1 MSNENQQNNEKYRL
15 MTTQPVER
23 LICKFAVP
31 TIISM
36 LITAAYNLADTFF
49 IGKISTQTTGAV
61 GIVFSFMTVLQ
72 AIGFYF
78 GHGSGNYISRALG
91 AKKYDDAEKMAS
103 TGFFASV
110 FVGVII
116 TALGLIFMNPVLQLL
131 GSTDTILPYAKSY
144 FTYIL
149 LAAPFILGSFVLNNH
164 LRFEGNA
171 VYGMLGILSGAA
183 LNIILDPILIFV
195 CDLGIAG
202 AAIATGFSQMVGFF
216 ILLVICNRKGL
227 KIKIR
232 NCRFNKESI
241 AEINAGGLPSL
252 FRQGL
257 SSVSNICLNFAA
269 GAYGDS
275 AIAAFSVVGRIS
287 FIAFAVIIGFG
298 QGFQP
303 VCGFNYGAKKY
314 DRVKK
319 SYSFCVKVSTAVLCV
334 FAVLGFIFS
343 GELVRL
349 FRADDALLVEIG
361 SLALRL
367 QCIAMPLAGFITM
380 SNMYLQNIRSTL
392 RATVLAAARQ
402 GLVFIP
408 VMFILSGIFG
418 LVGLQCAQLV
428 SDAITFILAVPLT
441 LPVLRKMTSGE
452 NN

>member
-1 MSNENQQNNEKYRL
+1 MTNENQQNNEKFEL

-110 FVGVII
+110 FIGIII
-116 TALGLIFMNPVLQLL
+116 TVTGLIFMNPVLRLL

-171 VYGMLGILSGAA
+171 VYGMLGILSGAV
-183 LNIILDPILIFV
+183 LNIILDPILIFA

-227 KIKIR
+227 KIRIK
-232 NCRFNKESI
+232 NCRFNRKFI

-257 SSVSNICLNFAA
+257 TSVSNICLNFAA

-319 SYSFCVKVSTAVLCV
+319 SYRFCV
-334 FAVLGFIFS
+334 FAIFGFIFS
-343 GELVRL
+343 NELVRM
-349 FRADDALLVEIG
+349 FRADDALLIKIG
-361 SLALRL
+361 SLALKL
-367 QCIAMPLAGFITM
+367 QSLAMPLAGFITM

-402 GLVFIP
+402 GLIFIP
-408 VMFILSGIFG
+408 VMFILSGVFG
-418 LVGLQCAQLV
+418 LVGLQSAQLV
-428 SDAITFILAVPLT
+428 SDVITFILAVPLT
-441 LPVLRKMTSGE
+441 LPVLNKMMKE
-452 NN
+452 

>member
-1 MSNENQQNNEKYRL
+1 MSNENQRNDEKYTH
-15 MTTQPVER
+15 MTTQPVEK
-23 LICKFAVP
+23 LICRFAVP

-103 TGFFASV
+103 TGFFAAV
-110 FVGVII
+110 LIGIII
-116 TALGLIFMNPVLQLL
+116 TVVGLIFMNPVLRLL

-149 LAAPFILGSFVLNNH
+149 LSAPFILGSFVLNNH

-171 VYGMLGILSGAA
+171 IYGMLGILSGAVF
-183 LNIILDPILIFV
+183 NIILDPILIFA

-202 AAIATGFSQMVGFF
+202 AAIATGFSQMIGFF
-216 ILLVICNRKGL
+216 ILLVLCNRKGL
-227 KIKIR
+227 KIRIK

-241 AEINAGGLPSL
+241 TEINAGGLPSL

-257 SSVSNICLNFAA
+257 TSVSNICLNLAS

-319 SYSFCVKVSTAVLCV
+319 SYWFCVKVSTAILCV
-334 FAVLGFIFS
+334 FAVVGFFFS
-343 GELVRL
+343 NELVRL
-349 FRADDALLVEIG
+349 FRADDALLLEIG
-361 SLALRL
+361 SVALKL
-367 QCIAMPLAGFITM
+367 QSLAMPLAGFITM

-408 VMFILSGIFG
+408 IMFILSGMFG
-418 LVGLQCAQLV
+418 LVGLQSAQLV
-428 SDAITFILAVPLT
+428 SDIVTFILAVPLT
-441 LPVLRKMTSGE
+441 HSVLNKMTGS
-452 NN
+452 NTD

>member
-1 MSNENQQNNEKYRL
+1 MSNETEQKYLR
-15 MTTQPVER
+15 MTTRPVQK
-23 LICKFAVP
+23 LICSFAVP

-103 TGFFASV
+103 TGFFAAL
-110 FVGVII
+110 FIGIFI
-116 TALGLIFMNPVLQLL
+116 TLAGLIFMNPLLRIL
-131 GSTDTILPYAKSY
+131 GSTETILPYAKSY

-171 VYGMLGILSGAA
+171 IYGMFGILSGAL
-183 LNIILDPILIFV
+183 LNIILDPILIFGLN
-195 CDLGIAG
+195 LGIAG

-216 ILLVICNRKGL
+216 ILLIICNRRG
-227 KIKIR
+227 IKIR
-232 NCRFNKESI
+232 LKNCRFNKASF

-257 SSVSNICLNFAA
+257 TSVSNICLNFAA

-275 AIAAFSVVGRIS
+275 AIAAFSVVGRIT
-287 FIAFAVIIGFG
+287 FIAFAVLIGFG

-319 SYSFCVKVSTAVLCV
+319 SFWFCVKVSTVGLLV
-334 FAVLGFIFS
+334 FAVVGFIFS
-343 GELVRL
+343 DKLVWL
-349 FRADDALLVEIG
+349 FRKEDAQLIEIG
-361 SLALRL
+361 ALALKL

-380 SNMYLQNIRSTL
+380 SNMYLQNIRSTA

-408 VMFILSGIFG
+408 VMFILSAWFK
-418 LVGLQCAQLV
+418 LVGLQSAQLV
-428 SDAITFILAVPLT
+428 SDVITFILAVPLT
-441 LPVLRKMTSGE
+441 VPALRSMAKLGDE
-452 NN
+452 

>member
-1 MSNENQQNNEKYRL
+1 
-15 MTTQPVER
+15 
-23 LICKFAVP
+23 
-31 TIISM
+31 
-36 LITAAYNLADTFF
+36 
-49 IGKISTQTTGAV
+49 
-61 GIVFSFMTVLQ
+61 
-72 AIGFYF
+72 
-78 GHGSGNYISRALG
+78 
-91 AKKYDDAEKMAS
+91 
-103 TGFFASV
+103 
-110 FVGVII
+110 
-116 TALGLIFMNPVLQLL
+116 
-131 GSTDTILPYAKSY
+131 
-144 FTYIL
+144 
-149 LAAPFILGSFVLNNH
+149 
-164 LRFEGNA
+164 
-171 VYGMLGILSGAA
+171 MLGILSGAV